1 MRITYDILKDLL
13 RCNKGMKLEFRE
25 NTNILD
31 VYIYNSVILA
41 IELKD
46 NSIEKNSE
54 LIYNSIIN
62 LDNITMYIPKVYIK
76 ED

>member
-1 MRITYDILKDLL
+1 MNITYDILKNLL
-13 RCNKGMKLEFRE
+13 RCNKGMKLEIRE

-31 VYIYNSVILA
+31 VYMYSSIVLS
-41 IELKD
+41 IELENNNIED
-46 NSIEKNSE
+46 NAM

-62 LDNITMYIPKVYIK
+62 IDNITMYIPKIYIK

>member
-1 MRITYDILKDLL
+1 MNITYDILKNLL
-13 RCNKGMKLEFRE
+13 RCNKGMKLEIRE

-31 VYIYNSVILA
+31 IYIHSSIVLS
-41 IELKD
+41 IELD
-46 NSIEKNSE
+46 NNSIEDNAI

-62 LDNITMYIPKVYIK
+62 IDDITMYIPKIYIK

>member
-1 MRITYDILKDLL
+1 MSITYDMLKDLL
-13 RCNKGMKLEFRE
+13 RCNKGMKLEFKK

-31 VYIYNSVILA
+31 VYIYNTVVLT
-41 IELKD
+41 IELED
-46 NSIEKNSE
+46 NNMEKNSE

-62 LDNITMYIPKVYIK
+62 LDNLTMYIPKVYIK

>member
-13 RCNKGMKLEFRE
+13 RCNKGMKLDFRE

-31 VYIYNSVILA
+31 VYTYNTVILT

-46 NSIEKNSE
+46 NNIEKNSE